1 MPFIELSQSPLAANQ
16 NTQIYYREA
25 GQDTPLIF
33 LHGGWGYEIYPF
45 DQQIDAFQQQ
55 FRILIPDRSGYG
67 RSSRIASMSADFH
80 QNAAEETIQFLDAV
94 GIDRAFLWGHSDG
107 AVIAVKMALA
117 QPSRFYGI
125 ILEAF
130 HYYRIKPASRQFFE
144 TMRQNPMNLG
154 ERVTEVLARDHG
166 EADWLQMIEMNGAAW
181 LEIAETSP
189 EPKSDLYGGNL
200 SELTANAVFLHGK
213 QDPRT
218 EPDELTAVQRQLP
231 TTPIHLIEEAKHSP
245 HSERLAAS
253 ETIRL
258 ANQFIQNV
266 LNLSDL

>member
-1 MPFIELSQSPLAANQ
+1 LHFIELAQSPLAGNQ
-16 NTQIYYREA
+16 NTQIYYRES
-25 GQDTPLIF
+25 GQGMPLIF

-45 DQQIDAFQQQ
+45 DKQIEAFKEQ

-80 QNAAEETIQFLDAV
+80 QQAAEEMLLYLDALR
-94 GIDRAFLWGHSDG
+94 IDRAFLWGHSDG

-117 QPSRFYGI
+117 QPSRFNGI

-130 HYYRIKPASRQFFE
+130 HFYRVKPASRQFFE
-144 TMRQNPMNLG
+144 TMGQNPMNLG
-154 ERVTEVLARDHG
+154 ERVIEVLIRDHG
-166 EADWLQMIEMNGAAW
+166 EADWLQIIEMNGAAW

-189 EPKSDLYGGNL
+189 APKSDLYGGKL
-200 SELTANAVFLHGK
+200 SELTTNTILLHGK

-218 EPDELTAVQRQLP
+218 EPDELAAVQRQLP
-231 TTPIHLIEEAKHSP
+231 TTPIHLIEEGKHSP

-258 ANQFIQNV
+258 ANQFFKMR
-266 LNLSDL
+266 

>member
-1 MPFIELSQSPLAANQ
+1 MPFIELALSPLAGNRK
-16 NTQIYYREA
+16 TQIYFREA
-25 GQDTPLIF
+25 GRGIPLIF

-45 DQQIDAFQQQ
+45 DKQIEAFKEQ

-67 RSSRIASMSADFH
+67 RSSRITSMSADFH
-80 QNAAEETIQFLDAV
+80 QHAAEETLMFLDAL

-107 AVIAVKMALA
+107 SVIAVKVALA

-130 HYYRIKPASRQFFE
+130 HFYRVKPASRAFFE

-154 ERVTEVLARDHG
+154 ERVTEVLSRDHG
-166 EADWLQMIEMNGAAW
+166 EADWLQIIEMNGAAW

-189 EPKSDLYGGNL
+189 DLKSDLYSGKL
-200 SELTANAVFLHGK
+200 SELTTNTIFLHGK

-218 EPDELTAVQRQLP
+218 EPNELATVQQQLP
-231 TTPIHLIEEAKHSP
+231 TTPIHLIEEGKHSP

-258 ANQFIQNV
+258 ANQFIQNA
-266 LNLSDL
+266 LNLPDL